1 MTQYIIITQHNK
13 YVVSTNIFEYQQL
26 VEKRYFTDV
35 RLPTDTKDVRLITD
49 TKDVR
54 LGKNVIR
61 RASNAYVPMKL
72 AKIFQFG

>member
-1 MTQYIIITQHNK
+1 MTQYIIITQHNSSHI
-13 YVVSTNIFEYQQL
+13 STNIFEYQQL

-54 LGKNVIR
+54 LHKNVIR
-61 RASNAYVPMKL
+61 RTSNAYVPMKL